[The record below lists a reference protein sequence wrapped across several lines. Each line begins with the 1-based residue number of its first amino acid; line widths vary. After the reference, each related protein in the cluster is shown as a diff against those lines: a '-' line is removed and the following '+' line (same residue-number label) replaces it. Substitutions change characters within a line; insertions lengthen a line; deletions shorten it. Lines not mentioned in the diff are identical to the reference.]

1 MSTLSRHRE
10 LSTEAHPVHRPASVV
25 VLAAIL
31 VLLTIGCVQ
40 GGVAMIVDPVEP
52 LGMPTSYLDD
62 TPIDDYVLPGIFLLA
77 LGTASLVTSAGLIFR
92 WDWRW
97 AHAVEARAGHRWPWI
112 GALATGG
119 VLFAFEL
126 LELFLVP
133 FHPVMHP
140 LLIGAALAIIVL
152 ALTPGA
158 RRYLA
163 VSSR

>member
-1 MSTLSRHRE
+1 
-10 LSTEAHPVHRPASVV
+10 
-25 VLAAIL
+25 
-31 VLLTIGCVQ
+31 
-40 GGVAMIVDPVEP
+40 MIVDPVEP
-52 LGMPTSYLDD
+52 LGMPASYLDD

-77 LGTASLVTSAGLIFR
+77 LGAASLVTAAGLIFR
-92 WDWRW
+92 WDWSW

-112 GALATGG
+112 GAFATGG
-119 VLFAFEL
+119 VLLAFEL

-140 LLIGAALAIIVL
+140 LLIAAAVAIIAL

-163 VSSR
+163 VSTP